1 MNSYLDKF
9 KNYLKE
15 KGMKLTPERKA
26 ILEGVFSLHK
36 HFDVDELY
44 DELKKEKKRISLA
57 SIYRTLPILIKSDLI
72 NETLRCQGKVSYEL
86 IFGHKHH
93 DHMVCI
99 NCGKIIEFRNEKIE
113 ELQNMVCRNHSFKPI
128 EHRLGIR
135 GYCKECQKKIK

>member
-15 KGMKLTPERKA
+15 NGLKFTPKRRA
-26 ILEGVFSLHK
+26 VLEGVFSLHK

-44 DELKKEKKRISLA
+44 EKLHYHHKRISRA
-57 SIYRTLPILIKSDLI
+57 SIYRTLPLLVESDLI
-72 NETLRCQGKVSYEL
+72 KDTLRCQGRSSYEH

-93 DHMVCI
+93 DHMVCSK
-99 NCGKIIEFRNEKIE
+99 CGKVIEFTNDKIE
-113 ELQNMVCRNHSFKPI
+113 KLQEDVCKKYNFQPV

-135 GYCKECQKKIK
+135 GYCKDCRRSVK